1 MRVLMI
7 SSNTAASPYLV
18 YPLGLSMVASALD
31 KAGHEVLQIDFLQKG
46 SSFEALMEEVSGFN
60 PKIVGISIR
69 NIDNVNFLNEQ
80 RYIGTVQKIVE
91 KIRNISDARV
101 MLGGAGFSLIPKL
114 ILNETGADYGI
125 IGEGESLMVDFVNN
139 AEKGIFP
146 EHRLLGPERKLEGK
160 LIPSALYDNDLLS
173 FYKDKV
179 NIASVQTKRGCP
191 YKCAYCTYPLLEGNT
206 IRLRDTCDVV
216 DDIEFLREE
225 HKIKYL
231 FFTDS
236 VFNDDRGSYLE
247 VVKEMKR
254 RKVSVPWTAF
264 FKPVGLDDRTLEL
277 MKETGLASAEVG
289 SDAACDITLKAM
301 GKSFSFSDIEKFS
314 DLLVKHK
321 VALAHFYMFGGPE
334 ETKETVLEGIEN
346 IKRMDKCVHF
356 IYMGIRILPDTPLAK
371 LALKENVI
379 LPEDGLLDPKYYISP
394 NIDEKWM
401 EDILSKAFSGLT
413 NCIFPPESLDDKLRL
428 LHKMGYSGPMWDLL
442 ISKRKSRDKKEK
454 VVAGA

>member
-1 MRVLMI
+1 MI

-31 KAGHEVLQIDFLQKG
+31 KAGHEVRQLDLLQKD
-46 SSFEALMEEVSGFN
+46 SSLEALMEEVTAVN
-60 PKIVGISIR
+60 PGVVGISIR

-80 RYIGTVQKIVE
+80 RYIGTVRKIVKE
-91 KIRNISDARV
+91 IRSISDAKV
-101 MLGGAGFSLIPKL
+101 MLGGAGFSLIPEL

-146 EHRLLGPERKLEGK
+146 EHRLLGPERRLEGK

-173 FYKDKV
+173 FYKEKV

-191 YKCAYCTYPLLEGNT
+191 YKCAYCTYPVLEGHT
-206 IRLRDTCDVV
+206 IRLRDPAEVV
-216 DDIEFLREE
+216 DDIEFLREQ

-236 VFNDDRGSYLE
+236 VFNDDKGAYLE
-247 VVKEMKR
+247 VIKEMKR
-254 RKVSVPWTAF
+254 RNVSVPWTAF

-301 GKSFSFSDIEKFS
+301 GKSFTFPDIKKFS

-371 LALKENVI
+371 LALKENI
-379 LPEDGLLDPKYYISP
+379 IFPEDGLLDPKYYISP
-394 NIDEKWM
+394 NVDEKWM
-401 EDILSKAFSGLT
+401 ENILSEAFSGLT

-442 ISKRKSRDKKEK
+442 ISKKEK

>member
-1 MRVLMI
+1 MKVLMI

-31 KAGHEVLQIDFLQKG
+31 KAGHEVRQLDFLQKG

-60 PKIVGISIR
+60 PKVVGISIR

-80 RYIGTVQKIVE
+80 RYIGIVRKIVE
-91 KIRNISDARV
+91 EIRNISDARV
-101 MLGGAGFSLIPKL
+101 MLGGAGFSLIPEL

-146 EHRLLGPERKLEGK
+146 EHRLLGPERRLEGK

-173 FYKDKV
+173 FYKKKV

-191 YKCAYCTYPLLEGNT
+191 YKCAYCTYPVLEGNS
-206 IRLRDTCDVV
+206 IRLRDPSEVV
-216 DDIEFLREE
+216 DDIEFLRER

-247 VVKEMKR
+247 VIKEMKR

-289 SDAACDITLKAM
+289 SDAACDTTLKAM
-301 GKSFSFSDIEKFS
+301 GKSFTFSDIEKFS

-334 ETKETVLEGIEN
+334 ETKETVLEGIDN

-371 LALKENVI
+371 LALKENI
-379 LPEDGLLDPKYYISP
+379 ISPEDGLLDPRYYISP
-394 NIDEKWM
+394 NIDEKWL
-401 EDILSKAFSGLT
+401 EDILSEAFSGLT

-442 ISKRKSRDKKEK
+442 ISKKKSKEKKEK